1 MTVAAVVALI
11 LGLGAL
17 ILYALAEAAFDAVFG
32 YIGASTV
39 WLLSFG
45 RIRMDPLRG
54 GESALAS
61 SLGVVFTVFVAFAL
75 CYIFQRP

>member
-1 MTVAAVVALI
+1 MTSAAIVSLI
-11 LGLGAL
+11 LGVGVLL
-17 ILYALAEAAFDAVFG
+17 LYALAEAAFDAVFG

-54 GESALAS
+54 GESELATW
-61 SLGVVFTVFVAFAL
+61 LGVIFTVLLAL
-75 CYIFQRP
+75 GICYIVQRP

>member
-1 MTVAAVVALI
+1 MTLAAIVALV

-17 ILYALAEAAFDAVFG
+17 VLYGLAEAAFDAVFG

-45 RIRMDPLRG
+45 RVRMDPLRG
-54 GESALAS
+54 GESVLAVW
-61 SLGVVFTVFVAFAL
+61 LGVLFTVLLLVGI
-75 CYIFQRP
+75 CYVIQRP